1 MLWRTAR
8 AAVKRLSKGPRMD
21 IALFIEQTL
30 NGVQLGVMLFLMAA
44 GLSLIFG
51 IVNFLNLAHGALY
64 MMGAFFAATILDWTG
79 SFVLAIVLGIAASM
93 ALGVLLDLLALR
105 PLYQRSHFDQVLGTF
120 GLILFFNDL
129 VILVW
134 GAEPRYM
141 PIPDFLSGSV
151 TLVGDNTYP
160 VYRLVITGAGLAVA
174 AALYLLIV
182 HTRIGMLIRAGA
194 SNRRMLSGL
203 GIDVRLLYTFVF
215 GLSSAMAGFA
225 GMMTGPLISVQVNM
239 GDAMLIVAFVVI
251 VIGGIGSVTG
261 AFVSAI
267 LVGLV
272 DTMGR
277 FLLPQWLGFTVG
289 PALAS
294 MTNYLL
300 MTAVLYWRPYG
311 LFSSAGRN

>member
-1 MLWRTAR
+1 
-8 AAVKRLSKGPRMD
+8 MD
-21 IALFIEQTL
+21 AALFFEQLL

-44 GLSLIFG
+44 GLTLIFG
-51 IVNFLNLAHGALY
+51 IMNFLNLAHGALY
-64 MMGAFFAATILDWTG
+64 MMGAFFAATILEWTG
-79 SFVLAIVLGIAASM
+79 SFILAILLGIAASA
-93 ALGVLLDLLALR
+93 ALGIVLDLVALR

-129 VILVW
+129 VNLVW
-134 GAEPRYM
+134 GAEPYYM

-151 TLVGDNTYP
+151 TLIGDSGYP

-174 AALYLLIV
+174 AMLYVIIV
-182 HTRIGMLIRAGA
+182 RTRIGMLIRAGA

-215 GLSSAMAGFA
+215 GLSAAMAGFA
-225 GMMTGPLISVQVNM
+225 GMMTGPLIAVQVNM

-289 PALAS
+289 PALAAMS
-294 MTNYLL
+294 TYLL
-300 MTAVLYWRPYG
+300 MAAVLYWRPYG
-311 LFSSAGRN
+311 LFSAGRN